1 MYLPLVRLIDQA
13 TTLTPSDC
21 ILDWASPVPFF
32 GDVDQAKVATVGIN
46 PSNREFVDAAGC
58 ELRGPGRRLSTLAS
72 LGLPRWSQAT
82 GQHLSEIRRSCAR
95 YFKTNP
101 YRRWFDVLDRTLRA
115 GQFSYYDGSACH
127 LDLVALATRDKWGT
141 IDMRTRQ
148 NMINNGKPVLAQ
160 IIRDSSVTTLI
171 LNGRSVVTEFES
183 FASVQL
189 AAEPIDS
196 WTLPRKN
203 GGGVNGYLFTGTI
216 CALGGVDLG
225 RQVSVYGYNHN
236 LQSSFGVTS
245 KVIDRIGL
253 RLGDLVAASSR

>member
-1 MYLPLVRLIDQA
+1 MYSPLVRLIDQA
-13 TTLTPSDC
+13 STLTPSDC
-21 ILDWASPVPFF
+21 VLDWASPVPFF

-46 PSNREFVDAAGC
+46 PSNREFVDAAGR
-58 ELRGPGRRLSTLAS
+58 ELCGPRRRLSTLAS
-72 LGLPRWSQAT
+72 LGLPLWSQAT
-82 GQHLSEIRRSCAR
+82 GQHLSEIRRSCTR

-127 LDLVALATRDKWGT
+127 LDLVALATRNKWAAVDT
-141 IDMRTRQ
+141 RTRQ
-148 NMINNGKPVLAQ
+148 NLINNGKSVLAQ

-183 FASVQL
+183 FASVAL
-189 AAEPIDS
+189 IAEPIDS

-203 GGGVNGYLFTGTI
+203 GGVNGYLFTGTI
-216 CALGGVDLG
+216 STLGGIDLG
-225 RQVSVYGYNHN
+225 REVSVYGYNHN

-245 KVIDRIGL
+245 EVIDRIGV
-253 RLGDLVAASSR
+253 RLGDSVAASSR

>member
-1 MYLPLVRLIDQA
+1 MYSPLVRLIDQA
-13 TTLTPSDC
+13 TMFAPSDY

-32 GDVDQAKVATVGIN
+32 GDVDQAQVATVGIN
-46 PSNREFVDAAGC
+46 PSNREFVDVAGQ
-58 ELRGPGRRLSTLAS
+58 ELRGSERRLSTLAS
-72 LGLPRWSQAT
+72 LGLPRWSQVT
-82 GQHLSEIRRSCAR
+82 GRHLSEIRRSCAR
-95 YFKTNP
+95 YFKINP

-148 NMINNGKPVLAQ
+148 NLINDGKSVLAQ

-171 LNGRSVVTEFES
+171 LNGRSVVTEFAAL
-183 FASVQL
+183 ASVQL
-189 AAEPIDS
+189 AAQPIDS
-196 WTLPRKN
+196 WALPRKN
-203 GGGVNGYLFTGTI
+203 GGDVNGYLFTGTI
-216 CALGGVDLG
+216 CALGDVDLG

-245 KVIDRIGL
+245 TVIDRIGL

>member
-1 MYLPLVRLIDQA
+1 MYSPLVRLIDQA
-13 TTLTPSDC
+13 STLTPSDC
-21 ILDWASPVPFF
+21 VLDWASPVPFF

-46 PSNREFVDAAGC
+46 PSNREFVDAAGR
-58 ELRGPGRRLSTLAS
+58 ELCGPRRRLSTLAS

-82 GQHLSEIRRSCAR
+82 GQHLSEIRRSCTR

-127 LDLVALATRDKWGT
+127 LDLVALATRNKWAAVDT
-141 IDMRTRQ
+141 RTRQ
-148 NMINNGKPVLAQ
+148 NLINNGKSVLAQ

-183 FASVQL
+183 FASVAL
-189 AAEPIDS
+189 IAEPIDS

-203 GGGVNGYLFTGTI
+203 GGVNGYLFTGTI
-216 CALGGVDLG
+216 STLGGIDLG
-225 RQVSVYGYNHN
+225 REVSVYGYNHN

-245 KVIDRIGL
+245 EVIDRIGV
-253 RLGDLVAASSR
+253 RLGDSVAASSR